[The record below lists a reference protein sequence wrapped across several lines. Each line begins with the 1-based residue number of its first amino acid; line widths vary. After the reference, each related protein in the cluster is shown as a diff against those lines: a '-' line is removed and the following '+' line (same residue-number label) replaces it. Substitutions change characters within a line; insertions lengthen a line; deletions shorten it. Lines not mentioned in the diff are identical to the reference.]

1 MEYNDSF
8 FLNVPKFKNGIPKL
22 LVQIYIDFSLKKPL
36 DNEKQV
42 IPPQKLP
49 SMWKEGKESVKSF
62 CNKYDWTYFC
72 IDNNVMNEF
81 IKTFYPE
88 CWETFWS
95 LPFSIERVDIL
106 KYLWLHRYG
115 GIYMDMDF
123 VIANEF
129 DTFLED
135 LKAPLMVLS
144 SSNMENVITNSFIVS
159 VPKLD
164 MFYRLSQKALIE
176 DVPFWAISTHLQV
189 MLCTGPL
196 AFTSAIQNENI
207 PFLILPHELFFPNNP
222 LLDDKTEKEYK
233 EYLQTIKKSKKGF
246 LLPIKGGSW
255 NSWDTQILNMFNK
268 YRILVIVI
276 SSFFF
281 LFQTL
286 KLFFQMNNKQT
297 LGILSCLVVTVC
309 SVAYIG
315 KS

>member
-1 MEYNDSF
+1 MEWNDET
-8 FLNVPKFKNGIPKL
+8 FLSIPKFDNGIPKL
-22 LVQIYIDFSLKKPL
+22 LVQIYIDFSLKKPKE
-36 DNEKQV
+36 NEFQV
-42 IPPQKLP
+42 MPMENLP
-49 SMWKEGKESVKSF
+49 SMWKEGRDSVKQF
-62 CNKYDWTYFC
+62 CKKYNWFYIC
-72 IDNNVMNEF
+72 IDNNVMNAF
-81 IKTFYPE
+81 IKKFYPE

-95 LPFSIERVDIL
+95 LPYSIERVDIL

-129 DTFLED
+129 NTFLQN

-196 AFTSAIQNENI
+196 AFTSSIHSENI
-207 PFLILPHELFFPNNP
+207 PYVILPHELFFPNNP

-233 EYLQTIKKSKKGF
+233 EYLEKIKNSKKSF
-246 LLPIKGGSW
+246 LIPIKGGTW
-255 NSWDTQILNMFNK
+255 NSWDTQILNLFNK
-268 YRILVIVI
+268 YRILIIVI

-281 LFQTL
+281 LFQML
-286 KLFFQMNNKQT
+286 KLLFQINNKQSI
-297 LGILSCLVVTVC
+297 GVIISVVFIIC
-309 SVAYIG
+309 SIAYAG